1 MTVPAA
7 YLGVILI
14 WTTTPLAV
22 KWSGD
27 GPGFLFGVTGRM
39 VLSAIIALALV
50 ELLRLPMP
58 WNRRARKSYLA
69 AGLGIYSAMLGV
81 YWSAQFI
88 PSGWI
93 SVFFGLSPIIT
104 GVMAA
109 LWLGERS
116 LTVPRLA
123 GLLLGI
129 AGLVV
134 IFSGALQGDEQTIY
148 GVLALTLSVVCHSAS
163 AVCMKRIAAPVSG
176 LATTAGG
183 LLVAAPLFLLT
194 WFISGNTWPE
204 QIGDRAAASIIYL
217 STCGSVLGFALYFY
231 LLRHMD
237 IVRLSLIMLIT
248 PVSALLLGAVLN
260 GEAVTVSV
268 WVGTLLIMG
277 GLVSFEFGGKLKWY
291 LLRA

>member
-14 WTTTPLAV
+14 WTTAPLAV
-22 KWSGD
+22 KWSGE
-27 GPGFLFGVTGRM
+27 GSGFLFGVTGRM
-39 VLSAIIALALV
+39 VISAIIALALV

-109 LWLGERS
+109 FWLGERS
-116 LTVPRLA
+116 LTVVRLI

-129 AGLVV
+129 AGLIV
-134 IFSGALQGDEQTIY
+134 IFGGTLQGDEESIY
-148 GVLALTLSVVCHSAS
+148 GVLVLTLSVICHSAS

-194 WFISGNTWPE
+194 WFVSGNTWPE

-217 STCGSVLGFALYFY
+217 ATCGSVLGFALYYF

-237 IVRLSLIMLIT
+237 LVRVSLIMLIT
-248 PVSALLLGAVLN
+248 PVSALLLGALLN
-260 GEAVTVSV
+260 DEVVSPSV
-268 WVGTLLIMG
+268 WMGTLLILA
-277 GLVSFEFGGKLKWY
+277 GLVSFEFGGRLQQHFS
-291 LLRA
+291 RV